1 MSELIKIVPRLG
13 VVPDVVYTVIIW
25 LSLFQG
31 KSNF

>member
-1 MSELIKIVPRLG
+1 MSELFKIVLRLS
-13 VVPDVVYTVIIW
+13 VVPDVVYTIVIW